1 MKYACCAGERR
12 YTSSRRDRVGETM
25 TVPRLDAGLVR
36 LVAVEAEA
44 DPRSVEKFVR
54 GEPLRPIVA
63 RRVDNA
69 IKALQER
76 GKLPRTEQD

>member
-1 MKYACCAGERR
+1 M
-12 YTSSRRDRVGETM
+12 GETM
-25 TVPRLDAGLVR
+25 TVRRLDAGLTR

-63 RRVDNA
+63 RRVDSA

-76 GKLPRTEQD
+76 GKLPRIEQG